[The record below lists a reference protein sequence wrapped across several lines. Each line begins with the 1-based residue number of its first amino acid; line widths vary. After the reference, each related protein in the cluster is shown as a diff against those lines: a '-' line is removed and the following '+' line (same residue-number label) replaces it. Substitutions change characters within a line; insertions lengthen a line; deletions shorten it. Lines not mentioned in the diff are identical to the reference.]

1 MKPSVSLV
9 LSSGGARGV
18 AHIGVIEELE
28 RQGYEITSISGT
40 SMGALVGGIYASGNL
55 SVFHDW
61 MCKLDKKAVFNM
73 VDFTLST
80 NGLVKGNKVI
90 KELQK
95 IVPDEMIENLP
106 ISYAAVATDIK
117 NKKEVVFDK
126 GSLFDAIRASISIP
140 TVFKPCNQNGMLLI
154 DGGVVNPLPIN
165 RVKRRKIDLLIAVDV
180 NAPISKKDTW
190 AEKCIK
196 IDDTDIN
203 YFSFLLKKGFR
214 FLPKVSGDQQN
225 YYTLISQSGSLMMQK
240 ITAMSIATYQPD
252 VLIQIPI
259 DAYGPFH
266 FYKSEKII
274 EDGRLATQE
283 ALKEFE
289 LKLENKCVVNIVI

>member
-28 RQGYEITSISGT
+28 RQGYEITSISGS

-55 SVFHDW
+55 AVFRDW

-80 NGLVKGNKVI
+80 SGLVKGSKVI
-90 KELQK
+90 KELKK

-106 ISYAAVATDIK
+106 ISYTAIATDIK
-117 NKKEVVFDK
+117 NKKEVVFNK
-126 GSLFDAIRASISIP
+126 GSLYDAIRASISIP

-154 DGGVVNPLPIN
+154 DGGVLNPLPIN
-165 RVKRRKIDLLIAVDV
+165 RVIRRKNDLLIAVDV
-180 NAPISKKDTW
+180 SAPI
-190 AEKCIK
+190 AEK
-196 IDDTDIN
+196 DIQEEECLKTEDEDLN
-203 YFSFLLKKGFR
+203 YFAFLLKMGFR

-225 YYTLISQSGSLMMQK
+225 YYTLLSQSGSLMMQQ
-240 ITAMSIATYQPD
+240 ITAMSIASYQPD

-274 EDGRLATQE
+274 EDGRLAAQD

-289 LKLENKCVVNIVI
+289 LKMENKSAVNIVT

>member
-28 RQGYEITSISGT
+28 RQGYEIASISGS

-55 SVFHDW
+55 TDFRDW
-61 MCKLDKKAVFNM
+61 MCKLDKMAVLNM
-73 VDFTLST
+73 VDFTVST
-80 NGLVKGNKVI
+80 NGLVKGNKII

-95 IVPDEMIENLP
+95 IVPDEKIENLP
-106 ISYAAVATDIK
+106 IHYTAVATDIK
-117 NKKEVVFDK
+117 NKKEVVFDN

-140 TVFKPCNQNGMLLI
+140 TIFKPCNQNGMILI

-165 RVKRRKIDLLIAVDV
+165 RVKRRKNDLLIAVDV
-180 NAPISKKDTW
+180 SAPIADNDIREQESF
-190 AEKCIK
+190 K
-196 IDDTDIN
+196 IDETDLS
-203 YFSFLLKKGFR
+203 YFSFLLKQGYK
-214 FLPKVSGDQQN
+214 FLPKISGAQQN
-225 YYTLISQSGSLMMQK
+225 YYTLLSQSGSLMMQQ
-240 ITAMSIATYQPD
+240 ITAMSIAFYQPD
-252 VLIQIPI
+252 ILIQIPLN
-259 DAYGPFH
+259 AYGPFH